1 MVNPLHINI
10 NDICLQKYIFSKKKK
25 NQDRW
30 QWFVILQTSIMSG
43 LIEVSWILISA
54 SVSNLTQYVILVE
67 VYEDYLAS
75 QIYIS

>member
-1 MVNPLHINI
+1 MTYVYRNI
-10 NDICLQKYIFSKKKK
+10 FFPKKK